1 MKQDIFRVAWFHTL
15 ASQVDLSIQRC
26 AKVNEALHIVSSK
39 SMCLVTYKSVFMY
52 KSIFSLYE
60 LCSNMNTI
68 ANLFLVLKT
77 QHSEGF
83 HFFGKLRELSHPNW
97 QVIVFLNCSD
107 QCHNLN
113 SSACLKDFAVNAD
126 EAGCWNLWHFQKLQI
141 LLLHQG
147 EAQPCQSR
155 IAFLAAFFAWLLSFC
170 LCLSAA
176 VCKSCYIMIINCYD
190 S

>member
-126 EAGCWNLWHFQKLQI
+126 EAGC
-141 LLLHQG
+141 
-147 EAQPCQSR
+147 
-155 IAFLAAFFAWLLSFC
+155 
-170 LCLSAA
+170 
-176 VCKSCYIMIINCYD
+176 
-190 S
+190 